1 MLKSFFLGW
10 VCGGSDGMRDDEVTL
25 MAQVNAILSWLNRAW
40 FCIGDD
46 EVVKKLHTACTGE
59 MKGGNTF
66 FFVSA
71 VLSAFFFFF
80 F

>member
-40 FCIGDD
+40 FCLGDD
-46 EVVKKLHTACTGE
+46 EVVKNYTLLARGK
-59 MKGGNTF
+59 
-66 FFVSA
+66 
-71 VLSAFFFFF
+71 
-80 F
+80 